1 MPKRRYLELTEMQ
14 RAELQQVRDRHAKA
28 HMREK
33 AAVLVKIADGL
44 SPHQAAAGG
53 GLKAHQPKS
62 IYNWLNRYERDGIA
76 GLEIGP
82 GRGRKPAFSPS
93 LPERGGS
100 EDGAFA
106 NNPS

>member
-1 MPKRRYLELTEMQ
+1 MPTRRYLELTETQ

-33 AAVLVKIADGL
+33 AAVLLKIANGM
-44 SPHQAAAGG
+44 SPHQAAKQS

-62 IYNWLNRYERDGIA
+62 IYSWLNRYERDGVA

-93 LPERGGS
+93 LPE
-100 EDGAFA
+100 
-106 NNPS
+106 